1 MKITINQLRRIIKE
15 EVKRSALREMPARKM
30 PMPTPEPEVDGQ
42 IEIPNISMIAD
53 NLEMPLKKCV
63 TMIKGV
69 ARKNAIVVNFEG
81 PQGEGDGYSAEYD
94 SLLGY
99 GSYTSLMKF
108 AALLDNELM
117 GGAQSIDDEDSFVN
131 YVEEI

>member
-30 PMPTPEPEVDGQ
+30 PMPEPEVDGQ
-42 IEIPNISMIAD
+42 IEIPNISEIAD
-53 NLEMPLKKCV
+53 NLEMPLKKLV

-94 SLLGY
+94 SLLGH

-131 YVEEI
+131 CVEEI

>member
-30 PMPTPEPEVDGQ
+30 PMPEPEVDGQ

-53 NLEMPLKKCV
+53 NLEMPLKKFV
-63 TMIKGV
+63 IMIKGV

-99 GSYTSLMKF
+99 GSYDSLMKF

-131 YVEEI
+131 CVEEI

>member
-30 PMPTPEPEVDGQ
+30 PMPEPEVDGQ

>member
-30 PMPTPEPEVDGQ
+30 PMPEPEVDGQ
-42 IEIPNISMIAD
+42 IEIPNISEIAD
-53 NLEMPLKKCV
+53 NLEMPLKKLV

-131 YVEEI
+131 CVEEI

>member
-30 PMPTPEPEVDGQ
+30 PMPEPEVDGQ
-42 IEIPNISMIAD
+42 IEIPNISEIAD
-53 NLEMPLKKCV
+53 NLEMPLKKLV